1 MLIFLDTEFTSLL
14 QPELLSLGL
23 VTADG
28 SREHYV
34 ELDLET
40 EIGRARR
47 DASSDFVRY
56 GVLDL
61 FGLVPGA
68 QATAREMGRRTG
80 EWLLALVAESG
91 TAVEVGFDYS
101 TDYELMEDVIR
112 DSGLWD
118 RVRDVVRP
126 VNVAIVTGTID
137 GELAAEECYRE
148 LHQRGLGRHH
158 ALADA
163 HALAFAYRAVND
175 STLRLSRFVHSP
187 DYPRLVAAAAGGA
200 ALTGHA
206 DFDCEGWLRQWL
218 LRAAPWL
225 GGRRPL
231 DVIDEPGGADR
242 LQDILVALAHGA
254 YQ

>member
-23 VTADG
+23 VTADR

-40 EIGRARR
+40 EIGQARR
-47 DASSDFVRY
+47 DASNDFVRY

-61 FGLVPGA
+61 FGLVPDA
-68 QATAREMGRRTG
+68 RATVQDMGHRTG
-80 EWLLALVAESG
+80 EWLLALAAESG
-91 TAVEVGFDYS
+91 APVEVGFDYS

-112 DSGLWD
+112 ESGLWD

-126 VNVAIVTGTID
+126 VNVANLTGTID

-148 LHQRGLGRHH
+148 FRRRGLGRHH

-163 HALAFAYRAVND
+163 HALAFAYRTVND
-175 STLRLSRFVHSP
+175 STLRLSRLVHSP
-187 DYPRLVAAAAGGA
+187 DYTKLVVAATGGA
-200 ALTGHA
+200 ALKGRA

-218 LRAAPWL
+218 LRGAPWL

-231 DVIDEPGGADR
+231 DVIDEPGSADR
-242 LQDILVALAHGA
+242 LEGILVALAHGA